1 MDGAYDAVISETYAN
16 KLFGGESP
24 IGKSVR
30 ISDSTSVTITGI
42 MEDVKRSVIPNV
54 DLLLRIERVGE
65 FNGGLTKTT
74 ANNAGSCIAFLLV
87 KPGADLKARTDE
99 ILAFFKERFGC
110 IRRLRRG
117 VEDRFHTGNV
127 FRQLDVL
134 QPEPRR

>member
-1 MDGAYDAVISETYAN
+1 
-16 KLFGGESP
+16 
-24 IGKSVR
+24 
-30 ISDSTSVTITGI
+30 

-99 ILAFFKERFGC
+99 ILAFFKERFWMYKGGFAEELK
-110 IRRLRRG
+110 I
-117 VEDRFHTGNV
+117 VSIPEMYFGNWM
-127 FRQLDVL
+127 
-134 QPEPRR
+134 